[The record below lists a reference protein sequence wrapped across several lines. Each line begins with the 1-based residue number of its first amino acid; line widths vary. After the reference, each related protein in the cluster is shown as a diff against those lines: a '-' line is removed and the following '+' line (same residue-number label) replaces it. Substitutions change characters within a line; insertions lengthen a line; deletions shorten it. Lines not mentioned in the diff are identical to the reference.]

1 MKWLLFFTLIFAT
14 GFPAMARKPATAEIY
29 SGHIT
34 DGQGNGVEYAT
45 IVLLQ
50 DEIQKA
56 GTTTDNK
63 GNFTMEAKAGT
74 YKVIVRCIGYEPLQK
89 ELLLAASM
97 HDTLSLKASSYALK
111 EVVVQ
116 AKKYRTQGRPLHPV
130 RLPFRRERRYR
141 IIVAGS
147 RRMAGRR

>member
-1 MKWLLFFTLIFAT
+1 MKWLLFFTLFFAT

-89 ELLLAASM
+89 ELLLP
-97 HDTLSLKASSYALK
+97 
-111 EVVVQ
+111 
-116 AKKYRTQGRPLHPV
+116 AKVFSDVIK
-130 RLPFRRERRYR
+130 
-141 IIVAGS
+141 
-147 RRMAGRR
+147 

>member
-74 YKVIVRCIGYEPLQK
+74 YKV
-89 ELLLAASM
+89 
-97 HDTLSLKASSYALK
+97 
-111 EVVVQ
+111 
-116 AKKYRTQGRPLHPV
+116 

>member
-1 MKWLLFFTLIFAT
+1 
-14 GFPAMARKPATAEIY
+14 MAVILYTHLCYRLSGYGWKPATAEIY

-89 ELLLAASM
+89 N
-97 HDTLSLKASSYALK
+97 YCC
-111 EVVVQ
+111 
-116 AKKYRTQGRPLHPV
+116 PHPCTT
-130 RLPFRRERRYR
+130 PFR
-141 IIVAGS
+141 
-147 RRMAGRR
+147 

>member
-50 DEIQKA
+50 DEIQKQVRQP
-56 GTTTDNK
+56 TTR
-63 GNFTMEAKAGT
+63 
-74 YKVIVRCIGYEPLQK
+74 VISPWKQK
-89 ELLLAASM
+89 QE
-97 HDTLSLKASSYALK
+97 HIK
-111 EVVVQ
+111 
-116 AKKYRTQGRPLHPV
+116 
-130 RLPFRRERRYR
+130 
-141 IIVAGS
+141 
-147 RRMAGRR
+147 